1 MRPKRIPKPSA
12 TLLNDPNQATLP
24 SQQQSIENFRIAEA
38 ARHAAE
44 TKLVIEAEAA
54 RKATLTPDSS
64 HDGSPVVSSGPV
76 PSRSTSQNKNKR
88 TYVSEEEESG
98 NEYEESDNEYEE
110 SGDEREDARTN
121 PKPLGTFLPFG
132 SGHR

>member
-24 SQQQSIENFRIAEA
+24 FQQQSIKNFHIAEA

-54 RKATLTPDSS
+54 QKATLTLMTTKSTHS
-64 HDGSPVVSSGPV
+64 KAAAQ
-76 PSRSTSQNKNKR
+76 PSRALPD
-88 TYVSEEEESG
+88 G
-98 NEYEESDNEYEE
+98 
-110 SGDEREDARTN
+110 
-121 PKPLGTFLPFG
+121 LG
-132 SGHR
+132 SA